1 MLLTCNEVPTK
12 NKRVLVRV
20 DFNSPIEPGIG
31 AILDDKRFR
40 EHLQTIQALESSVC
54 ILLTHQSR
62 PGKMDFTSLELHA
75 ARLEQLLRRPVTFV
89 NDIIGSAAYE
99 AVSNARCGDVL
110 MLENVRFNAEENLT
124 LSFESAAHTHFIKR
138 LAGLGDIYIN
148 DAFGT
153 AHRSQPTIVG
163 LPELLPS
170 VAGLLMER
178 EIQNLSRIFTDAPR
192 PVTFVLGGTKVD
204 DSLAVAKN
212 VLKRGVAE
220 KVLFIGVVANLFFIA
235 QDHDIGE
242 ASKALIKKLGYEKE
256 IECARQILETYP
268 DKIVVPT
275 HVAVQENGK
284 RVEYPVDRV
293 PQDCPIFDIGTEA
306 LPLCLDLFRNSGT
319 VVLNGPAGVFENPD
333 YAFGT
338 TEIIKAAS
346 FAPFSVIGG
355 GHTAAVIE
363 RLGLV
368 DAFSHISTGGGA
380 CIKFLSGTKLPAII
394 ALERS
399 QEKFKLHAE

>member
-1 MLLTCNEVPTK
+1 
-12 NKRVLVRV
+12 
-20 DFNSPIEPGIG
+20 
-31 AILDDKRFR
+31 
-40 EHLQTIQALESSVC
+40 
-54 ILLTHQSR
+54 
-62 PGKMDFTSLELHA
+62 
-75 ARLEQLLRRPVTFV
+75 
-89 NDIIGSAAYE
+89 
-99 AVSNARCGDVL
+99 
-110 MLENVRFNAEENLT
+110 
-124 LSFESAAHTHFIKR
+124 
-138 LAGLGDIYIN
+138 
-148 DAFGT
+148 
-153 AHRSQPTIVG
+153 VG

-170 VAGLLMER
+170 VAGLFMER

-319 VVLNGPAGVFENPD
+319 VVLNGPAGVFENSD

-346 FAPFSVIGG
+346 FAPCSVIGG